1 MPDLPPPPPVIIAP
15 AVTAAPGRH
24 TELSH
29 TELRATGSCAV
40 LARSHERVGRLSAP
54 ILIRMHD
61 CRLLAENSPVF
72 IVSNAQAEIRLTDC
86 HAGRKDSPLLH
97 AQESIWGQPG
107 FNSATVRLSAANC
120 TLTGDIYVGPN
131 CKVELTLGPSSVWT
145 GTFTG
150 PGSASL
156 HRHASATWNT
166 PRHTFSEKM

>member
-1 MPDLPPPPPVIIAP
+1 MPEIPPPPPVIIAP
-15 AVTAAPGRH
+15 AITAAPGYHELTH
-24 TELSH
+24 TKLQTS
-29 TELRATGSCAV
+29 GNCAV
-40 LARSHERVGRLSAP
+40 LAHSHERVGRLSAP

-61 CRLLAENSPVF
+61 CRLQAENSPVF
-72 IVSNAQAEIRLTDC
+72 IISNAQAEIRLTDC
-86 HAGRKDSPLLH
+86 HAGHKGSLLLH
-97 AQESIWGQPG
+97 AQESVWGQPG
-107 FNSATVRLSAANC
+107 FNSASVRISTANC

-166 PRHTFSEKM
+166 PSHTFSEKM